1 MLEWMQACGQRKRRR
16 AIEPTEIIELAR
28 FIVDQIADKKGE
40 DIVLL
45 DVRERTLIADYFVIC
60 SGTSER
66 QLKAIVEAVTENV
79 KKQYRLPARY
89 VEGNPVGGW
98 VLIDYRD
105 VIVHIFAPDRRTF
118 YDLEGFWSEASVL
131 LKIQ

>member
-1 MLEWMQACGQRKRRR
+1 
-16 AIEPTEIIELAR
+16 
-28 FIVDQIADKKGE
+28 VDQIADKKGE
-40 DIVLL
+40 GIVLL

-89 VEGNPVGGW
+89 VEGDSVGGW

-105 VIVHIFAPDRRTF
+105 VIVHVFAPDRRAF
-118 YDLEGFWSEASVL
+118 YDLEGFWYEAAVL